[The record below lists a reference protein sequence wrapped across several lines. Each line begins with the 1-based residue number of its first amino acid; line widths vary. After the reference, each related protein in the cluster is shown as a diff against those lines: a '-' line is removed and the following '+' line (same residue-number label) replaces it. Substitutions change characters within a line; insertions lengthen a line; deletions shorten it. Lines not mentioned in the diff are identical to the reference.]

1 MVQVYNRIVLR
12 TFKTIMKIRF
22 VLLIA
27 LALLLLN
34 SCGLFKKKCDCP
46 NVRKAKR
53 VAAVEIEKKI
63 LYFVA

>member
-1 MVQVYNRIVLR
+1 
-12 TFKTIMKIRF
+12 MKIRF

-53 VAAVEIEKKI
+53 VAAIEIEKKI
-63 LYFVA
+63 LYYVA